1 MGDKE
6 RSVSLGTVVAFGFI
20 ILGILNL
27 VGALHYKKP
36 SPISI
41 NQNTG
46 YFVHG
51 DRIDHSRYKSDKKN
65 QGTLST

>member
-36 SPISI
+36 SPISTTRTPAI
-41 NQNTG
+41 LFMVTG
-46 YFVHG
+46 L
-51 DRIDHSRYKSDKKN
+51 IILIIKAIKK
-65 QGTLST
+65 TRER